1 MNMSH
6 IIIRYKNSLFFL
18 LLVWEIVVVLLD
30 LFAGS
35 NQHPAF
41 QYAARLSARTSY
53 ILIIVL
59 SLWVALTGLNRIFK
73 NPCYRQLLLQLL
85 VLFSINHVIHLV
97 YVFINHYL
105 NKQVLFRAGNIPGAL
120 VYVLIVVLPLIAAG
134 NKEAGA
140 RIQLYLYISLNII
153 LIVFGLIYL
162 SRLLYAQ
169 NHLSPGWLY
178 LTFLIVNSI
187 LIMLNMYRG
196 IKDYYYRK
204 RIPFSSN

>member
-1 MNMSH
+1 MTMSH
-6 IIIRYKNSLFFL
+6 IAIRHKNSLVFL
-18 LLVWEIVVVLLD
+18 LLVWEAVVVSLN

-35 NQHPAF
+35 DLLPAF

-73 NPCYRQLLLQLL
+73 SPYCRQLLLQLL

-97 YVFINHYL
+97 YVLINHYMS
-105 NKQVLFRAGNIPGAL
+105 NQVLFRAENIPGAL
-120 VYVLIVVLPLIAAG
+120 IYVLIIVLPLVLACH
-134 NKEAGA
+134 KETGT
-140 RIQLYLYISLNII
+140 RIKLYLYINLNVI
-153 LIVFGLIYL
+153 LIAFGLTYL
-162 SRLLYAQ
+162 SRLLYPQ

-187 LIMLNMYRG
+187 VIIPGVYR
-196 IKDYYYRK
+196 IVKEY
-204 RIPFSSN
+204 